1 MIPILPKA
9 ELEKPSISIRL
20 QRSMHARSMTLTE
33 QGSFTGVI
41 NQSLM
46 GNDKWC
52 NGTTTTWPHKLVGLL
67 IDLAVLSILNS
78 LLIYIYCFC

>member
-33 QGSFTGVI
+33 QGSFTRTLSMCS
-41 NQSLM
+41 Q
-46 GNDKWC
+46 
-52 NGTTTTWPHKLVGLL
+52 
-67 IDLAVLSILNS
+67 VL
-78 LLIYIYCFC
+78 